1 MYGFVFLSRSVLR
14 KLQELY
20 GHPKNIDLWVG
31 GLLEEDNHKA
41 RVGPT
46 VQCLLVNQFK
56 RLRDGDRFWYQN
68 PSTFTSDQQA
78 QIRATSL
85 AKIICDNSDQINH
98 VYPNVFKIQGQ
109 ELEDCS
115 SIPGFSLFSWIECQD
130 EEPHV
135 TRFKRE
141 YNEHYY
147 EEDPSGE
154 RIEGLESILLQNKI
168 EFLKMQRQMVRMNR
182 ALIKMTANSREESVC
197 VASDG

>member
-1 MYGFVFLSRSVLR
+1 M
-14 KLQELY
+14 
-20 GHPKNIDLWVG
+20 
-31 GLLEEDNHKA
+31 
-41 RVGPT
+41 
-46 VQCLLVNQFK
+46 VNQFK

-68 PSTFTSDQQA
+68 PGTFTSDQQA

-85 AKIICDNSDQINH
+85 AKIICDNSDQISH

-182 ALIKMTANSREESVC
+182 ALIQMTANSREESVC

>member
-1 MYGFVFLSRSVLR
+1 M
-14 KLQELY
+14 
-20 GHPKNIDLWVG
+20 
-31 GLLEEDNHKA
+31 EEDNHKA

-68 PSTFTSDQQA
+68 PSTFSSDQQA

-85 AKIICDNSDQINH
+85 AKIICDNSDQISH
-98 VYPNVFKIQGQ
+98 AYPNVFKIQGQ
-109 ELEDCS
+109 ELVDCS
-115 SIPGFSLFSWIECQD
+115 SIPGFSLIPWLECQD
-130 EEPHV
+130 DEPRV
-135 TRFKRE
+135 TRLKRE
-141 YNEHYY
+141 NNQHDYD
-147 EEDPSGE
+147 EDPSGE

-182 ALIKMTANSREESVC
+182 VFIHMTAGSREESVC